1 MPSKRTTKSGKLT
14 PYVDVRTPKDI
25 SKFESLLSS
34 GPTLVLIYADWC
46 GHCQRFKEDMWN
58 ECANSPTKSM
68 NTAAVHFDMVDKT
81 SMNSAPLEGYPTLF
95 EVKTP
100 KTAPRVIPTPTTKEE
115 LNTLVNAPNENL
127 MRSQRI
133 TQNSEAASKNTFVPE
148 EVESLPPAT
157 EALMQSES
165 PQGKQMG
172 GGQQGGSLFHSLLR
186 VVEDSAHVALL
197 ASSAAELHRRF
208 KKRGTKGTK
217 RRRSGSSSTRKRR

>member
-14 PYVDVRTPKDI
+14 PYIDVRSPKDI

-34 GPTLVLIYADWC
+34 GPTIVLIYADWC
-46 GHCQRFKEDMWN
+46 GHCQHFKKDMWN
-58 ECANSPTKSM
+58 ECANSPNKSM

-81 SMNSAPLEGYPTLF
+81 SMKSAPIEGYPTLF

-100 KTAPRVIPTPTTKEE
+100 KTPPQVIPTPQSKEDLE
-115 LNTLVNAPNENL
+115 TLVNSPNENL
-127 MRSQRI
+127 MRSERI
-133 TQNSEAASKNTFVPE
+133 TQNSQAASKNTFVPE

-157 EALMQSES
+157 EPQMVSA
-165 PQGKQMG
+165 PVQGKQLG

-208 KKRGTKGTK
+208 KKRSTK
-217 RRRSGSSSTRKRR
+217 RRRSGSSSTRRRR

>member
-14 PYVDVRTPKDI
+14 PYVDVRSPKDI

-34 GPTLVLIYADWC
+34 GPTIVLIYADWC
-46 GHCQRFKEDMWN
+46 GHCQRFKQEMWN
-58 ECANSPTKSM
+58 ECANSPNKSM

-81 SMNSAPLEGYPTLF
+81 SMNSAPIEGYPTLF

-100 KTAPRVIPTPTTKEE
+100 KTPPKVIPTPQSKQE
-115 LNTLVNAPNENL
+115 LETLVNAPNENL
-127 MRSQRI
+127 MRSERI
-133 TQNSEAASKNTFVPE
+133 TQDSEAASKNTFIPE

-157 EALMQSES
+157 EPQIES
-165 PQGKQMG
+165 ASAQGKQMG

-186 VVEDSAHVALL
+186 VVEDSAHIALL

-208 KKRGTKGTK
+208 KKRSTK
-217 RRRSGSSSTRKRR
+217 RRRSGSSSTRRRR